1 MNTWGKVIT
10 LVLVALLL
18 TMALIIPS
26 VTNAQTT
33 SHYGANVGDSGAN
46 LVGYTLTTYSPDNQT
61 VYANTMP
68 LIFNM
73 TWIYGL
79 IPIGNAK
86 LSGVYTYSIDNNR
99 PVTITA
105 NQSSNARF
113 AGSPWNDFEINPT
126 FLNLIDISSLTNGSH
141 ELVITA
147 GMYYNFSGRLDQLFN
162 ESATPVL
169 FSVVN
174 TTTPISTPTQN
185 PTPNPTST
193 LSPTPT
199 PTVPEFSW
207 LMILPLFIFMLSIA
221 VIVKLRKT

>member
-1 MNTWGKVIT
+1 MSTWGKAVT
-10 LVLVALLL
+10 LVLVAIFL

-26 VTNAQTT
+26 MTNAQTT

-68 LIFNM
+68 LIFNI

-79 IPIGNAK
+79 MPIGNAK

-99 PVTITA
+99 HVIITA

-113 AGSPWNDFEINPT
+113 AGGPWNDFEINPT
-126 FLNLIDISSLTNGSH
+126 FLNLIDISSLTNGNH

-147 GMYYNFSGRLDQLFN
+147 GIYYNFSGSLYQLFN
-162 ESATPVL
+162 ESSTPVQFL
-169 FSVVN
+169 VG
-174 TTTPISTPTQN
+174 TPT
-185 PTPNPTST
+185 P
-193 LSPTPT
+193 SPTPT

-207 LMILPLFIFMLSIA
+207 LAILPLFISLLSVA
-221 VIVKLRKT
+221 LIVRHRKTANLNQ